1 MAAKEKLK
9 VRSAKLQEE
18 MRETGRVVLRSA
30 ALVRTAECVMR
41 ALLGALLAGAEIFGG
56 YAPFALGLVAA
67 SGSGVDGF
75 CALAGACF
83 GYLSLRG
90 LSVGLRYA
98 AAAILVYAVAFAFFD
113 IRLYRKSWFMP
124 VVSALLDGLTG
135 FVYLS
140 ERGWTTLNLIFF
152 GTELLLCGASA
163 YFYRVAF
170 TPWTA
175 KRENE
180 ELTLRQTVSLLLL
193 AGSLLLTLSRLTI
206 FGDISLGRIAAA
218 LGVMAAA
225 SQGGMGVGAAAGV
238 AVGIGMDLA
247 AEEIPFYAMAY
258 SLAGVMTGIFYR
270 QGRLACA
277 VVYVLSNGL
286 AVLWTWTGEPH
297 ISLLYEVF
305 IASVIFLMIPAPLL
319 RRVGAL
325 TVPQP
330 RPETR
335 DKARA
340 YVKARLEGAAR
351 SFQSLS
357 DHLKTAFAQTL
368 RNDND
373 AASVFDRTAG
383 RVCKSCALQ
392 SACWQRDYVSTFN
405 ALNDAL
411 PTMLE
416 RGRGEGTDFP
426 AYFSNRCLK
435 FKEFLTV
442 ANEELCGLLY
452 RRQFQAR
459 LKENRAAVCGQ
470 YSQLAGV
477 LGEAA
482 AELGEELVPD
492 PARER
497 RLRQHLTAQG
507 IECTCAVY
515 YDQAGHLRLE
525 LEGQGLSP
533 LRKEEGVQRLSKALG
548 LPLRALDETR
558 HDVLVLVEQE
568 PHVAV
573 AGVAAR
579 KKEGQTV
586 SGDTGAWFKHDDGS
600 LYVLLC
606 DGMGSGP
613 EAGRESST
621 AAELLE
627 RFLRA
632 GLRPEPALRTLSA
645 ALALR
650 GEETGGFT
658 TIDLLRVDL
667 FTGQAEVYKYGAA
680 PTYVRKGKDG
690 KVTRITGASLPAGL
704 VGGEGAAPDMTRLE
718 LAAGDWVLLATDG
731 VAGSSSDVWLRE
743 RFAAFEGGSPKD
755 LAHALI
761 EESSQHGGATDDRT
775 ALVLKLEKRSTK

>member
-1 MAAKEKLK
+1 M
-9 VRSAKLQEE
+9 
-18 MRETGRVVLRSA
+18 
-30 ALVRTAECVMR
+30 
-41 ALLGALLAGAEIFGG
+41 
-56 YAPFALGLVAA
+56 
-67 SGSGVDGF
+67 
-75 CALAGACF
+75 
-83 GYLSLRG
+83 
-90 LSVGLRYA
+90 
-98 AAAILVYAVAFAFFD
+98 
-113 IRLYRKSWFMP
+113 
-124 VVSALLDGLTG
+124 
-135 FVYLS
+135 
-140 ERGWTTLNLIFF
+140 
-152 GTELLLCGASA
+152 
-163 YFYRVAF
+163 
-170 TPWTA
+170 
-175 KRENE
+175 
-180 ELTLRQTVSLLLL
+180 
-193 AGSLLLTLSRLTI
+193 
-206 FGDISLGRIAAA
+206 
-218 LGVMAAA
+218 
-225 SQGGMGVGAAAGV
+225 
-238 AVGIGMDLA
+238 
-247 AEEIPFYAMAY
+247 
-258 SLAGVMTGIFYR
+258 
-270 QGRLACA
+270 
-277 VVYVLSNGL
+277 
-286 AVLWTWTGEPH
+286 
-297 ISLLYEVF
+297 
-305 IASVIFLMIPAPLL
+305 
-319 RRVGAL
+319 
-325 TVPQP
+325 
-330 RPETR
+330 
-335 DKARA
+335 
-340 YVKARLEGAAR
+340 
-351 SFQSLS
+351 
-357 DHLKTAFAQTL
+357 
-368 RNDND
+368 
-373 AASVFDRTAG
+373 
-383 RVCKSCALQ
+383 
-392 SACWQRDYVSTFN
+392 STFN

-658 TIDLLRVDL
+658 TL
-667 FTGQAEVYKYGAA
+667 
-680 PTYVRKGKDG
+680 
-690 KVTRITGASLPAGL
+690 SLI
-704 VGGEGAAPDMTRLE
+704 
-718 LAAGDWVLLATDG
+718 
-731 VAGSSSDVWLRE
+731 
-743 RFAAFEGGSPKD
+743 
-755 LAHALI
+755 HI
-761 EESSQHGGATDDRT
+761 
-775 ALVLKLEKRSTK
+775 